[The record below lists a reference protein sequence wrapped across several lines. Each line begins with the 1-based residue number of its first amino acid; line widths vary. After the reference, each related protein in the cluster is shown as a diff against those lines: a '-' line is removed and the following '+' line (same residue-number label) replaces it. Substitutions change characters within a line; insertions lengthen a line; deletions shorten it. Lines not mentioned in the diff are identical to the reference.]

1 VSETHINPLLVTYS
15 WVASTNSSTYE
26 WTDPEFTLDG
36 SYDWYAYY
44 YVKAYNS
51 GSGSYSSRTN
61 IIDVGGDFTPYKR
74 NAEENVINTVPEKTE
89 LYQNYPNPFNPATK
103 ISYTISEEAKIQV
116 KIYDMLGTEVSE
128 LVNEVL
134 ASGYYETTFDAS
146 NLSSGVYIYRITA
159 IKDDK
164 VLFSQSKQMILLK

>member
-1 VSETHINPLLVTYS
+1 MLVTYS

-26 WTDPEFTLDG
+26 WTDHEFTLDG
-36 SYDWYAYY
+36 SNDWYAYY

-61 IIDVGGDFTPYKR
+61 IIDIGGDFTPYKW
-74 NAEENVINTVPEKTE
+74 NLEENVINMVPAKTE